1 MVIST
6 LLKRLNDVSI
16 SRKLYFIIV
25 IIALLGFVGLYAS
38 GFAIA
43 PLPVLSLVL
52 ATIGVF
58 VVITL
63 NRSLIEDLN
72 GITKGAALV
81 TKGSFKARVHV
92 YSRDEVGV
100 LAMAFNDMANT
111 FEQKIVELKL
121 TEENLIREKERAEHF
136 EKAKK
141 HFLVNMSH
149 EIRTPMNAILGF
161 ARYLQESLTE
171 KDQQESIKMIVKSGE
186 HLLATLNDILD
197 LSNIETGEVSFMKL
211 PFNLRDAVAAIYQL
225 MESNAKQKKIGLS
238 YSLDDNIPDSIIYGD
253 SVRLSQILLSL
264 TSNAL
269 KFTEYGHV
277 SITAKAISDDDDER
291 IAVEFRIKDTGIGIP
306 LEKQDKIFELF
317 EQGTNHMTRKF
328 GGTGIGLSIVKHL
341 ITMQHGEI
349 HVHSVPNQG
358 SEFCVKLSFFK
369 TNLCKES
376 WDGQHNSDLT
386 LTADVA
392 SGKGVRVLIVEDNAI
407 NQMLVIKLLQ
417 KRGYE
422 TTVAENGEI
431 ALHKYRA
438 SDFDIILMDLQ
449 MPEMDGYEATVH
461 IRNMDSYKKDVPIVA
476 MTAHT
481 IKGEMEKC
489 LSIGMNDYISKPF
502 HANELYEKISS
513 LVKEVT
519 PIPER

>member
-6 LLKRLNDVSI
+6 LLRRLNDISI
-16 SRKLYFIIV
+16 SRKLYFIISIV
-25 IIALLGFVGLYAS
+25 AVLVLIGLYAT
-38 GFAIA
+38 GFAINS
-43 PLPVLSLVL
+43 LSLL
-52 ATIGVF
+52 LLILGAMGTITI
-58 VVITL
+58 ITI
-63 NRSLIEDLN
+63 NRSLIQDLN
-72 GITKGAALV
+72 GITKGADLV
-81 TKGSFKARVHV
+81 TKGSFKTRVQV
-92 YSRDEVGV
+92 YSRDEVGI

-161 ARYLQESLTE
+161 ARYLQESLTD
-171 KDQQESIKMIVKSGE
+171 KDQLESIKMIVKSGE

-211 PFNLRDAVAAIYQL
+211 PFTLRDTVSSIYQL
-225 MESNAKQKKIGLS
+225 MEGNAKQKKIGLS

-277 SITAKAISDDDDER
+277 SITAKAVSCDDDER
-291 IAVEFRIKDTGIGIP
+291 IAIEFRVKDTGIGIP
-306 LEKQDKIFELF
+306 IEKQDKIFELF

-341 ITMQHGEI
+341 ITLQQGEI
-349 HVHSVPNQG
+349 RVHSVLNQG
-358 SEFCVKLSFFK
+358 SEFCFSLSFFK
-369 TNLCKES
+369 TNLCKDN
-376 WDGQHNSDLT
+376 WDKHSKDLT
-386 LTADVA
+386 LTSDVV
-392 SGKGVRVLIVEDNAI
+392 SGKGVKVLIVEDNAI
-407 NQMLVIKLLQ
+407 NQLLVIKLLQ
-417 KRGYE
+417 RHGYE

-431 ALHKYRA
+431 ALHKYIND
-438 SDFDIILMDLQ
+438 DFDIILMDLQ
-449 MPEMDGYEATVH
+449 MPEMDGYEATVQ
-461 IRNMDSYKKDVPIVA
+461 IRNLKSYKKDVPIVA

-519 PIPER
+519 PIPAQ